1 MSEETPRGI
10 IDSLVDR
17 SSASMRR
24 ASATYAAS
32 HREISRRMMLRSTAV
47 GGLAVAG
54 LGTLSACGTAPAH
67 PSTPVAQATGKAGT
81 DYSSTEKI
89 VNFHNW
95 GSYIDVPDSGDSSD
109 HPTLDA
115 FTKKSG
121 IKVNYVEDITDNNEY
136 YTKLDPDLSAGKDT
150 GVDLMVFTDYMIP
163 VLRHYNYIQE
173 LDLANMPNHKNILP
187 AILNDPIDPG
197 RKYTLPWAYG
207 YTTIAYNTKIVKTP
221 VTSIK
226 ELFERPDLRGQVVL
240 FAEMEDTI
248 AFALLALGKNPQS
261 FTDADFTAALAY
273 VKQAKT
279 SGQVRQFMGQDYI
292 SSFSQ
297 GNIGATMAYSGDVA
311 QLGVDNLVTVDVPTE
326 GMLAW
331 SDNMCIPNF
340 ARHKKNAEMLMDWYY
355 NPQIAAELDDYI
367 DYLPCVTGAD
377 AALKALDPDTA
388 SNPLIVPT
396 AEMQAKAKGFMNLTV
411 DQLNSYTTQ
420 FQQISG

>member
-1 MSEETPRGI
+1 MTEETPRGV
-10 IDSLVDR
+10 IDSLAGR
-17 SSASMRR
+17 SAASMRR
-24 ASATYAAS
+24 ASATYALS
-32 HREISRRMMLRSTAV
+32 RHEISRRTMLRSTAV

-67 PSTPVAQATGKAGT
+67 PATPVAQATGHAGT
-81 DYSSTEKI
+81 DFSSSEKI

-95 GSYIDVPDSGDSSD
+95 GSYIDIASDSDTSD

-115 FTKKSG
+115 FTKQYS

-150 GVDLMVFTDYMIP
+150 GADIVVFSDYMIP

-187 AILNDPIDPG
+187 TILNDPIDPG
-197 RKYTLPWAYG
+197 RKFTLPWAYG
-207 YTTIAYNTKIVKTP
+207 YTTIAYNTNIVKTP
-221 VTSIK
+221 VTSVK

-240 FAEMEDTI
+240 FSEMEDTI
-248 AFALLALGKNPQS
+248 ALALLALGKNPEN
-261 FTDADFTAALAY
+261 FTDADFSAALAY

-311 QLGVDNLVTVDVPTE
+311 QLGQDNLVTVDAPTE
-326 GMLAW
+326 GLLSW
-331 SDNMCIPNF
+331 SDNMCIPNY

-355 NPQIAAELDDYI
+355 NPQIASQLDDYI
-367 DYLPCVTGAD
+367 DYIPCVQGAVD
-377 AALKALDPDTA
+377 ALKTLDPDAA

-396 AEMQAKAKGFMNLTV
+396 TAMQAKAKGFMNLSV

>member
-1 MSEETPRGI
+1 MGWATRAAGRGFDMGPMGGVRRPEGARGLI
-10 IDSLVDR
+10 GALKGRGNRVVLA
-17 SSASMRR
+17 SSAKPDELDHYLDMLG
-24 ASATYAAS
+24 A
-32 HREISRRMMLRSTAV
+32 RE
-47 GGLAVAG
+47 LADDW
-54 LGTLSACGTAPAH
+54 TS
-67 PSTPVAQATGKAGT
+67 
-81 DYSSTEKI
+81 
-89 VNFHNW
+89 
-95 GSYIDVPDSGDSSD
+95 SGDVE
-109 HPTLDA
+109 H
-115 FTKKSG
+115 TKP
-121 IKVNYVEDITDNNEY
+121 
-136 YTKLDPDLSAGKDT
+136 DPDLSAGKDT
-150 GVDLMVFTDYMIP
+150 GADIVVFSDYMIP
-163 VLRHYNYIQE
+163 VLRHYDYIQE

-187 AILNDPIDPG
+187 NILNDPIDPG
-197 RKYTLPWAYG
+197 RKFTLPWAYG
-207 YTTIAYNTKIVKTP
+207 YTTIAYNTKLVKTP

-261 FTDADFTAALAY
+261 FTEAEFTSALDY

-331 SDNMCIPNF
+331 SDNMCIPNY

-355 NPQIAAELDDYI
+355 DPQIAAELDDYI
-367 DYLPCVTGAD
+367 DYRPCVSGAD
-377 AALKALDPDTA
+377 AALKVLDPDTA

-396 AEMQAKAKGFMNLTV
+396 AAMQAKAKGFMNLSV

>member
-1 MSEETPRGI
+1 MTEETSRGD
-10 IDSLVDR
+10 IDSLVER
-17 SSASMRR
+17 STASMRR
-24 ASATYAAS
+24 ASATYAMS
-32 HREISRRMMLRSTAV
+32 RREISRRTMLRSTAF

-67 PSTPVAQATGKAGT
+67 PVTPAGQATGHAGT
-81 DYSSTEKI
+81 DYSDTEKI

-95 GSYIDVPDSGDSSD
+95 GSYIDIPANGDSSD

-115 FTKKSG
+115 FTKKTS

-150 GVDLMVFTDYMIP
+150 GADLVVFSDYMIP
-163 VLRHYNYIQE
+163 VLRQYDYIQE

-187 AILNDPIDPG
+187 NILNDPIDPG
-197 RKYTLPWAYG
+197 RKFTLPWAYG

-221 VTSIK
+221 VTSVK

-240 FAEMEDTI
+240 FSEMEDTI
-248 AFALLALGKNPQS
+248 ALALLALGKNPEN
-261 FTDADFTAALAY
+261 FTESDFSSALAY

-311 QLGVDNLVTVDVPTE
+311 QLGQDNLVTVDTPTE
-326 GMLAW
+326 GMLSW
-331 SDNMCIPNF
+331 SDNMCIPNY

-367 DYLPCVTGAD
+367 DYLPCVIGAE
-377 AALKALDPDTA
+377 AALQALDPAAA

-396 AEMQAKAKGFMNLTV
+396 TAMQAKAKGFMNLTV